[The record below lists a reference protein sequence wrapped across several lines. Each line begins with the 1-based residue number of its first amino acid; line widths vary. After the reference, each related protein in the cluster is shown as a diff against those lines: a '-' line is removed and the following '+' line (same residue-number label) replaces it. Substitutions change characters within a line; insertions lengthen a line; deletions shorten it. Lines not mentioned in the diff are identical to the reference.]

1 LVSGKWHAPSGQLR
15 NRRHVDATPVS
26 AHTSRRETTYGG
38 FVGSRYQT
46 STAPHAH
53 DNHHAVLTHARPAH
67 TMPATL
73 LSSSSQTHAMLCRV
87 RQQNPAS
94 GVSGRHAVGG
104 RGAVVL
110 RSATFTRPRGNARR
124 VVVPHAQARGEP
136 PRAVK
141 QDAAIA
147 DLAPKQLPVEQ
158 RKVRFH
164 ALGTGAETRTG
175 VRRARFSGL
184 AIAAIT
190 ADTCQTKYAPRA
202 PRGRSRPPGRRAH
215 RRAGA
220 DYIPPAFGRIFF
232 SPRERRDARLSRV
245 AHRDFS
251 KNRRLTSLTTQHDR
265 ITTAL
270 R

>member
-1 LVSGKWHAPSGQLR
+1 MQNELSGQFG

-26 AHTSRRETTYGG
+26 AHTPRRETTYGG

-94 GVSGRHAVGG
+94 GVSGRHAMGG

-110 RSATFTRPRGNARR
+110 RSAAFTRPRGNACR

-158 RKVRFH
+158 RKVRNPPSRTRRGDADGCAARSVLVFGDRGDH
-164 ALGTGAETRTG
+164 AGYTANEFRAARAAGTVAPAGTARAPARRVPIHPSTTRERG
-175 VRRARFSGL
+175 SRFSFHD
-184 AIAAIT
+184 A
-190 ADTCQTKYAPRA
+190 
-202 PRGRSRPPGRRAH
+202 S
-215 RRAGA
+215 
-220 DYIPPAFGRIFF
+220 
-232 SPRERRDARLSRV
+232 RRDARRG
-245 AHRDFS
+245 
-251 KNRRLTSLTTQHDR
+251 
-265 ITTAL
+265 
-270 R
+270 